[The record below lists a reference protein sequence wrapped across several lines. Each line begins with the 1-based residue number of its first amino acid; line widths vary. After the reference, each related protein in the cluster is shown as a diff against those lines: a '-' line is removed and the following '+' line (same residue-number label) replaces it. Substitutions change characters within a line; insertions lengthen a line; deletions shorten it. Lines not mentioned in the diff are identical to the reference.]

1 MHDPDLRMGVEIKL
15 APKARAALG
24 GTGAHD
30 RMDSMLPSMSSNIFA
45 SSLTVKS
52 AGAFA
57 TR

>member
-1 MHDPDLRMGVEIKL
+1 VHDPDLRMGVEIKL

-45 SSLTVKS
+45 SSLTEK
-52 AGAFA
+52 
-57 TR
+57 